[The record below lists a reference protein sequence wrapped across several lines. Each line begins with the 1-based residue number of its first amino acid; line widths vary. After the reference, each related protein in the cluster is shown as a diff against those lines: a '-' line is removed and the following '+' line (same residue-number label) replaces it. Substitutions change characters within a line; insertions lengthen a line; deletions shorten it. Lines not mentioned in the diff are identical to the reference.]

1 MGWFGP
7 RPGKGGLTDRASMAM
22 DTIRIILYQK
32 PLGITISRRDA
43 EEMRCF
49 APHFICFPEYFFVN
63 KKLGSHAQTPH
74 NFRRQLVRMRTL
86 SRELDTVV
94 IGGTTPE
101 PEGSRLYNTSFV
113 FSKGELLGSYRKR
126 HLFFAEVGKITPG
139 EHCGVFS
146 ARGISFGVLICADV
160 FHDESF
166 LEMGRLGARI
176 IFIPTFSLRRQETA
190 EEKFQRDN
198 DIFVRG
204 ARLSGA
210 LVVKV
215 CGVKS
220 EYRDF
225 LQARSLVADG
235 SGVLYRVRPDEEETP
250 MIIKYE
256 ALL

>member
-1 MGWFGP
+1 
-7 RPGKGGLTDRASMAM
+7 M

-32 PLGITISRRDA
+32 PLGITVSRRDA
-43 EEMRCF
+43 AEMREF

-63 KKLGSHAQTPH
+63 KKLGNHAQTPH
-74 NFRRQLVRMRTL
+74 NFKRQLSRMRTL
-86 SRELDTVV
+86 SRELGTVV

-101 PEGSRLYNTSFV
+101 PEGARIYNTSFI
-113 FSKGELLGSYRKR
+113 FSGGELLGSYRKR
-126 HLFFAEVGKITPG
+126 NLFFAEEGKITPG
-139 EHCGVFS
+139 GTFSVFS
-146 ARGISFGVLICADV
+146 ARGLSFGVLICADV
-160 FHDESF
+160 FLDESF
-166 LEMGRLGARI
+166 LEMKRLGAKI

-204 ARLSGA
+204 ARISGA
-210 LVVKV
+210 LIVKV

-256 ALL
+256 ARL